1 MEIFNNKIRL
11 NLMILRSISNNVGS
25 LSNKVNDLAIIEV
38 IINSY
43 TQKTLNLMQDFF
55 NSIYFLLEFYHFSHD
70 AATFDLF

>member
-1 MEIFNNKIRL
+1 MEIFNNEIRL

-25 LSNKVNDLAIIEV
+25 LSDKVNDLAIIEV

-55 NSIYFLLEFYHFSHD
+55 NSIYFFTRILSLQS
-70 AATFDLF
+70 